1 VSLWPGE
8 TPPTGESARRR
19 RARSAGLLV
28 LAVVVAVAVAIGVL
42 AAGRAQ
48 RGEPDED
55 VLPPVIEDVPL
66 PTTTT
71 VVPTIEVE
79 TEFGAAIIA
88 RSIRCEREEQLD
100 DTSVA
105 GIRAAVAADNV
116 SGAKPLAYDRV
127 AQNEIVQASLAKL
140 HDEKRFYADCAP
152 IATVAAPTEESPAS
166 PDDVETPPGTLP
178 GTG

>member
-1 VSLWPGE
+1 LRPGE
-8 TPPTGESARRR
+8 TPPTGESARHRR
-19 RARSAGLLV
+19 TRSAGLLV
-28 LAVVVAVAVAIGVL
+28 LAVVVAIAVAIGVL
-42 AAGRAQ
+42 AAARAQ
-48 RGEPDED
+48 REEPDEE

-88 RSIRCEREEQLD
+88 RSIRCEREEPLD

-105 GIRAAVAADNV
+105 GVRAAVAADNV
-116 SGAKPLAYDRV
+116 SGPKPFAYDRV
-127 AQNEIVQASLAKL
+127 AQNEIVQATLAKL

-152 IATVAAPTEESPAS
+152 IATIAATTGESSAL